1 METPNGSVIVEL
13 YDLALTPRKDDRFG
27 RIVTKKSLTED
38 DLIKI
43 AVSRRTDLN
52 ANTLKACMN
61 ILKDIAMEEVVN
73 GSSVRF
79 GLSFYQLGVEGV
91 FIGDNAGW
99 DSSQHS
105 LIINSVPMAD
115 LREALKTTT
124 VSVRGMASSGTFVN
138 SVTDV
143 ATKLVNSRLTPGGGV
158 NVTGNR
164 IKIAGEGNGTGISLI
179 NQVTQEIVPIPMSS
193 LLAND
198 PSKLS
203 FVVPGTLQPGDYKLS
218 ITTQFSSSSALL
230 KEPRTFVFDQVLNVP
245 A

>member
-43 AVSRRTDLN
+43 AVTRRTDLN

-105 LIINSVPMAD
+105 LIINSVPVAD
-115 LREALKTTT
+115 LREALKATT

-164 IKIAGEGNGTGISLI
+164 IKIAGEGNGIGILLI
-179 NQVTQEIVPIPMSS
+179 NQVTQEIVAIPMSS

-203 FVVPGTLQPGDYKLS
+203 FVVPATLQPGDYKLS

-245 A
+245 V

>member
-1 METPNGSVIVEL
+1 METPKGSVIVEL

-38 DLIKI
+38 DLIAI

-61 ILKDIAMEEVVN
+61 ILKEIAMEEVVN

-91 FIGDNAGW
+91 FIGDNAAW
-99 DSSQHS
+99 DSSQHN
-105 LIINSVPMAD
+105 LIINSVPVAD
-115 LREALKTTT
+115 LRQALKTTA
-124 VSVRGMASSGTFVN
+124 VSVRGMASSGTFIN

-143 ATKLVNSRLTPGGGV
+143 TTKQVNSRLTPGGGA

-164 IKIAGEGNGTGISLI
+164 IKIAGDASGIGLSLI
-179 NQVTQEIVPIPMSS
+179 NQATNEVISIPMTS
-193 LLAND
+193 LLANE

-203 FVVPGTLQPGDYKLS
+203 FVVPANLPAGDYKLS
-218 ITTQFSSSSALL
+218 VGTQFSNSLTLL
-230 KEPRTFVFDQVLNVP
+230 KEVRTFVFDYVLSVLN
-245 A
+245 